1 MEHGLSSR
9 DIRGIVEA
17 ALSED
22 IGPGDI
28 TTSLLIPEDQIAE
41 GVMTAEEDIVLAG
54 IRVAGEVFKALDR
67 EVDFE
72 ALADDGDPVKSGA
85 KIVRLRGRAKALLT
99 GERVALNFLQ
109 RLSGI
114 ATLSRK
120 YAEAVKGLPVRIV
133 DTRKTT
139 PGLRSLEKYAVRVGG
154 CWNHRYGLFDG
165 VLIKENHVALTPG
178 VEVATSIVRKKTPH
192 PLKVEVEVRDLK
204 EAVAAIRGGAD
215 IIMLDNMDVPAMR
228 EAVTVIRG
236 YKEKDILIEA
246 SGGMGIERVREV
258 ASTGVD
264 MISVG
269 ALTHSAVWVNISMD
283 IYPAKSNIKNQN
295 AK

>member
-1 MEHGLSSR
+1 MLK
-9 DIRGIVEA
+9 DIKRIVEA

-41 GVMTAEEDIVLAG
+41 GVITTEEDIVLAG
-54 IRVAGEVFKALDR
+54 VRVAGEVFKALDP

-72 ALADDGDPVKSGA
+72 ALAGDGDPVKSGT
-85 KIVRLRGRAKALLT
+85 KVVCLHGRAKALLT

-139 PGLRSLEKYAVRVGG
+139 PGLRSLEKYAVRLGG
-154 CWNHRYGLFDG
+154 CWNHRHGLFDG
-165 VLIKENHVALTPG
+165 VLIKENHIALTSG

-204 EAVAAIRGGAD
+204 EARAAIKGGAD

-228 EAVTVIRG
+228 EAVAVIRG
-236 YKEKDILIEA
+236 YKEKEILIEA
-246 SGGMGIERVREV
+246 SGGMSLERVREV

-269 ALTHSAVWVNISMD
+269 ALTHSAAWVNISMD
-283 IYPAKSNIKNQN
+283 VLSF
-295 AK
+295 